1 MPKINGNYYMN
12 PEVGRHLEEKS
23 GKPSV
28 AKELHKSK
36 KNIKKLWAEASE
48 GSLLEMIPKI
58 DLANTKK

>member
-12 PEVGRHLEEKS
+12 PEVEEKS